1 MPKQHIILSFPHLY
15 LKYLPEPIDTID
27 TIDRDTVDTD
37 TVDTIDIV
45 DIVDTDRILQYC
57 VVLKKDR

>member
-1 MPKQHIILSFPHLY
+1 MPKRHIILSLPHLH
-15 LKYLPEPIDTID
+15 LTYLPEPINIID

-45 DIVDTDRILQYC
+45 DIVDTDRILE
-57 VVLKKDR
+57 VLKKDR